1 MHPFAKKSFE
11 FFKKTY
17 LSKFDNP
24 KIVDVGSLDI
34 NGSIRDQI
42 NFKSNY
48 IGVDLAAG
56 KNVDMVLENP
66 YKLPFK
72 DDTIDIITSISVFEH
87 VDFFWETFLEMMR
100 VLKPHG
106 LLFVNAPANGH
117 FHRHDNDNWRFY
129 PDAGESLSSW
139 GVYKGYKCILLE
151 SFIHNY
157 DGRERNNDFVA
168 VFLKDKANE
177 HIYQNRIIDTFK
189 NFRNGRTNRNNKII
203 NNSLYMQDQDNYGW
217 KLYYKVNK
225 LLKKLKFK

>member
-17 LSKFDNP
+17 VTKFNDP
-24 KIVDVGSLDI
+24 KIIDVGSLDI

-42 NFKSNY
+42 NFKSKY
-48 IGVDLAAG
+48 IGVDLTEG

-66 YKLPFK
+66 YKLPFQ
-72 DDTIDIITSISVFEH
+72 DNTIDIITSISVFEH
-87 VDFFWETFLEMMR
+87 VEFFWETFLEMMR

-117 FHRHDNDNWRFY
+117 FHRHDSDNWRFY
-129 PDAGESLSSW
+129 PDAGESLSRW

-168 VFLKDKANE
+168 VFLKDESKE
-177 HIYQNRIIDTFK
+177 YIYKDRIVDTFK
-189 NFRNGRTNRNNKII
+189 NFRNGRTNRNDKII
-203 NNSLYMQDQDNYGW
+203 NKNLYMQDQDNYGW
-217 KLYYKVNK
+217 KLYYKINK
-225 LLKKLKFK
+225 LLRKLKIK